1 MSRELNER
9 TDKYIFDTFKRKYPN
24 YACTNEYTLNFKLNR
39 GTYEQLEYAKQWYLA
54 GHKHMSE
61 QYPDGNYPWI
71 K

>member
-1 MSRELNER
+1 MISKN
-9 TDKYIFDTFKRKYPN
+9 D
-24 YACTNEYTLNFKLNR
+24 YTLNFKLNR
-39 GTYEQLEYAKQWYLA
+39 GTDKQLEYAKQWYLA